1 MYRWIC
7 AYMNMSIWGKFW
19 KDVLQASK
27 GLPLRKGV
35 KLGRVSL
42 NLTFTF
48 ILFTSELFHSFAT
61 RTYIDHVCVFQQKS
75 A

>member
-7 AYMNMSIWGKFW
+7 AYMSIWGKFW

-35 KLGRVSL
+35 KLGESVIKSH
-42 NLTFTF
+42 FYFYF
-48 ILFTSELFHSFAT
+48 IYF
-61 RTYIDHVCVFQQKS
+61 
-75 A
+75 